1 VLHAVAILRSD
12 GQRTIKVLGQRW
24 RSMLIL
30 WHVHVNRVPLRP
42 ADDRAQRRK
51 RHDDDCERPAA
62 TVRRAARRFSAGR
75 RLRQLTRT
83 HGPHMRRSIAAV
95 LAAVSFIFAAGFAL
109 PIPARASHATVPA
122 TPPAI
127 AAYASLLR
135 KINPQMPSW
144 QSHTLAKRVLVNAA
158 RWHLDATMLV
168 AIVAV
173 ESSWHTHAISSAG
186 AIGLGQLMPG
196 TAALLRVN
204 PHDPAQNLYGA
215 ARYLRG
221 LMQRF
226 GSKRY
231 NLIFAAY
238 NAGPKAVKE
247 YGGIPPYDETEHYV
261 TRVTATWE
269 RLAKTVHIPAS
280 AYAGLRAHGLDIDY
294 WLEGQPNP

>member
-1 VLHAVAILRSD
+1 
-12 GQRTIKVLGQRW
+12 
-24 RSMLIL
+24 
-30 WHVHVNRVPLRP
+30 
-42 ADDRAQRRK
+42 
-51 RHDDDCERPAA
+51 
-62 TVRRAARRFSAGR
+62 
-75 RLRQLTRT
+75 
-83 HGPHMRRSIAAV
+83 
-95 LAAVSFIFAAGFAL
+95 
-109 PIPARASHATVPA
+109 
-122 TPPAI
+122 
-127 AAYASLLR
+127 
-135 KINPQMPSW
+135 MPSW
-144 QSHTLAKRVLVNAA
+144 QSHSLAKRVLVNAA

-173 ESSWHTHAISSAG
+173 ESSWHTHAISPAG

-204 PHDPAQNLYGA
+204 PRDPAQNLYGA

-226 GSKRY
+226 GAKRY